1 MLAPPEA
8 ALAPAARPT
17 FIRRIGSLGPAVL
30 GPGIVLAVILF
41 ALAVGPL
48 FLPDPNA
55 TQLTSAR
62 LPPLSDGHLFGTD
75 NVGRDV
81 LARALDGGRVSLL
94 VGLAAVAI
102 GFGIGGTF
110 GMIAGYFG
118 GRVDTVIMRLNDLLL
133 AFPSLVLA
141 LTIAAYLG
149 PSTRNV
155 IIAIGFFTIPAH
167 TRLARAAT
175 LSLVQRDFVLASKLM
190 GAPAHHVLVRH
201 VAANVFFPLLAYAL
215 LVVATSI
222 VTEASLSFL
231 GLGVTPPQASWGVMI
246 ADGRA
251 ELARA
256 PHVVLLPGALLF
268 ATVLSFNLLGDALRS
283 KLRGQ

>member
-8 ALAPAARPT
+8 AIAPAPRPPLY
-17 FIRRIGSLGPAVL
+17 RRFGSLGPAVL
-30 GPGIVLAVILF
+30 VPGGVLAVILF
-41 ALAVGPL
+41 ALVVGPL

-55 TQLTSAR
+55 TQLTAAR

-75 NVGRDV
+75 SVGRDV
-81 LARALDGGRVSLL
+81 LARALDGGQVSLF
-94 VGLAAVAI
+94 VGFAAVAI
-102 GFGIGGTF
+102 GFGVGGTL

-175 LSLVQRDFVLASKLM
+175 MSLVQRDFVLASKLM
-190 GAPAHHVLVRH
+190 GAAAHHVLLRH

-268 ATVLSFNLLGDALRS
+268 ATVLSFNLLGDALRTR
-283 KLRGQ
+283 LRGQ

>member
-1 MLAPPEA
+1 MLQPTEA
-8 ALAPAARPT
+8 IAARPSA
-17 FIRRIGSLGPAVL
+17 FQRVVAWGPAVL
-30 GPGIVLAVILF
+30 IPGGVLGSIMLVLLIGPW
-41 ALAVGPL
+41 

-55 TQLTSAR
+55 TELTAAR
-62 LPPLSDGHLFGTD
+62 LGFFTDGHIAGTD
-75 NVGRDV
+75 SVGRDV
-81 LARALDGGRVSLL
+81 LARTLDGGRVSLL
-94 VGLAAVAI
+94 VGVAAVAI
-102 GFGIGGTF
+102 GFTVGGTF

-118 GRVDTVIMRLNDLLL
+118 GRIDTIIMRLNDLLL

-175 LSLVQRDFVLASKLM
+175 MSLVQREFVLASKLM
-190 GAPAHHVLVRH
+190 GSSARAVLTRH
-201 VAANVFFPLLAYAL
+201 VMANVFFPLMAYAM

-246 ADGRA
+246 SDGRA
-251 ELARA
+251 DLARA
-256 PHVVLLPGALLF
+256 PQVVLVPGALLF
-268 ATVLSFNLLGDALRS
+268 ATVLSFNLLGDGLRS
-283 KLRGQ
+283 KLRG